1 MFSIQIDAHERRLI
15 RDPYHDQFFSDGEVF
30 LGYHDEENQTIAIYK
45 TEFNIDND
53 PSVMY
58 VLWNFDISSNTLYYD
73 LVSEISPKKFQEWT
87 RLSPTLENI
96 KKYNVKP
103 ELLKYVPDKKLA
115 PSNIFMTKTKW
126 TFNCQSMSYLRY
138 KVKRAI
144 YILYD
149 MLASMG

>member
-1 MFSIQIDAHERRLI
+1 MFSIQTDAHGRRLT
-15 RDPYHDQFFSDGEVF
+15 RDPYYDRFYEDEVF
-30 LGYHDEENQTIAIYK
+30 SGHYDEKNKTIAIYK
-45 TEFNIDND
+45 TEYNIDND

-58 VLWNFDISSNTLYYD
+58 VLWNFDISGNRLYYD
-73 LVSEISPKKFQEWT
+73 LVNDISPKKFQEWT
-87 RLSPTLENI
+87 GLSPTPENI

-103 ELLKYVPDKKLA
+103 ELLKYIPDEKLA

-126 TFNCQSMSYLRY
+126 TFNCQPMGYLRY

-144 YILYD
+144 FIFYD